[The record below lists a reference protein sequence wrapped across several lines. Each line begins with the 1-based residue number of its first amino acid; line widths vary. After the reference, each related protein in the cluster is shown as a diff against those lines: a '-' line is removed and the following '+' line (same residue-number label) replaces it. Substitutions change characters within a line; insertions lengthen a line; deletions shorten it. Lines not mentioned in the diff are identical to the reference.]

1 MQCCLP
7 VTVICDLD
15 STEESPPVV
24 DFTVKQ
30 AFAKHMI
37 LVKERSKYDC
47 LLTYFEMNILN
58 V

>member
-15 STEESPPVV
+15 STEEPPPVA

-30 AFAKHMI
+30 AFAKHDTC
-37 LVKERSKYDC
+37 ERAEQNMTR
-47 LLTYFEMNILN
+47 LPAHL
-58 V
+58 